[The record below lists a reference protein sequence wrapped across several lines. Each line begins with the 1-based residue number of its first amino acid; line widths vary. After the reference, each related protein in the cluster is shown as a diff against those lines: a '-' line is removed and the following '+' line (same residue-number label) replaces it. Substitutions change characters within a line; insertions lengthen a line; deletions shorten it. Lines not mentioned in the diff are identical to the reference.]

1 MVGCVGGGPGGI
13 SSLHG
18 LIDEFAEAVGADLL
32 TIGKRVDEIGTDK
45 FSWWDFKV
53 WARNRPPESILAT
66 AIHGDFYPLELRIQ
80 GMLVDLLR
88 AANWQRGRSGPKPK
102 AMRWPWAIR
111 DVSESFGKAA
121 PFEEI
126 RDYLMLRNGRVPGE

>member
-13 SSLHG
+13 GSLHG

-32 TIGKRVDEIGTDK
+32 TIGKRVDDIGSES

-53 WARNRPPESILAT
+53 WVAFRPPESILMT
-66 AIHGDFYPLELRIQ
+66 KVHGPYYPLELRIQ

-88 AANWQRGRSGPKPK
+88 AANWQRGGGKGQRPKPK
-102 AMRWPWAIR
+102 WPWASGET
-111 DVSESFGKAA
+111 SESFGTAA
-121 PFEEI
+121 PFEQV
-126 RDYLMLRNGRVPGE
+126 RDYLMLRNGRVPGK